1 MLHSACCPINI
12 NNPSLNAGQKYDKQ
26 LNSFVTV
33 TTTTTPIQC
42 SGTLE
47 TPPAGY
53 DGHSGKY
60 YKAFTTKKN
69 FHDALEI
76 CHQDGATLAEYQTA
90 ADYSVIEHY
99 QGKLYANLSY
109 FTCRRNSNNYFR

>member
-12 NNPSLNAGQKYDKQ
+12 INPSLNAGQKYDKQ

-47 TPPAGY
+47 TPPADY

-99 QGKLYANLSY
+99 QGKL
-109 FTCRRNSNNYFR
+109 